1 MSFWRKKQNQKEMN
15 KVKVFAPATI
25 ANIGPGY
32 DIFGLALDN
41 IGDFLE
47 MERTDDGKISIA
59 PIEGFPKLP
68 TAPEKNIVGIV
79 ANNMLKHLK
88 SDIGLHVS
96 IKKNVKPGSGL
107 GSSGSSAAAAAFALN
122 ELLNRPFTQMQLIEF
137 AMMGEKSIS
146 GKAHADNVAAS
157 ILGGFTVVKG
167 YNPLQ
172 VFNIPFPEHLHIAIV
187 HPLIEVKTSDSKKV
201 LKKELILEDVVKQCG
216 NIAGMVSGMTQGN
229 YELISDSMQDLI
241 AEPIRSFLIPGYREA
256 KALALSNGAIG
267 SSISGSGPSIFA
279 FTKGREKA
287 LEIAALWEKYYNDLE
302 IPNHIYCSS
311 INPKGCTVID

>member
-1 MSFWRKKQNQKEMN
+1 MSFWNKQQNQKEMN

-32 DIFGLALDN
+32 DIFGLALEN

-47 MERTDDGKISIA
+47 MERTDNQKITID
-59 PIEGFPKLP
+59 PVEGFPELP
-68 TAPEKNIVGIV
+68 TEPDKNIAGIV
-79 ANNMLKHLK
+79 VSHMLRQLK
-88 SDIGLHVS
+88 IDAGLHIV
-96 IKKNVKPGSGL
+96 INKNVKPGSGL

-122 ELLNRPFTQMQLIEF
+122 ELLNRPFTKMQLIEF
-137 AMMGEKSIS
+137 AMIGEKSIS

-172 VFNIPFPEHLHIAIV
+172 VFNIPFPEQLFIAIV

-216 NIAGMVSGMTQGN
+216 NIAGMVAGMMQGN
-229 YELISDSMQDLI
+229 YELIGDSMQDLI

-256 KALALSNGAIG
+256 KSLAIQNGAIG
-267 SSISGSGPSIFA
+267 CSISGSGPSLFA
-279 FTKGREKA
+279 FIRGREEA
-287 LEIAALWEKYYNDLE
+287 EEIARIWTDYYNNLE
-302 IPNHIYCSS
+302 IPNHAYCSS
-311 INPKGCTVID
+311 INPVGCVVIN

>member
-1 MSFWRKKQNQKEMN
+1 MN

-32 DIFGLALDN
+32 DIFGLALEN

-47 MERTDDGKISIA
+47 MEHTDNNQITIA
-59 PIEGFPKLP
+59 PVEEFPELP
-68 TAPEKNIVGIV
+68 TAAEKNIAGIV
-79 ANNMLKHLK
+79 ASHMLTKLK
-88 SDIGLHVS
+88 IDMGLH
-96 IKKNVKPGSGL
+96 IKINKNVKPGSGL

-122 ELLNRPFTQMQLIEF
+122 ELLDRPFTQMQLIEF

-187 HPLIEVKTSDSKKV
+187 HPLIEVKTADSKKV

-216 NIAGMVSGMTQGN
+216 NIAGLVAGMTQGN
-229 YELISDSMQDLI
+229 YELIGDSMQDLI
-241 AEPIRSFLIPGYREA
+241 AEPIRSFLIPGYRQA
-256 KALALSNGAIG
+256 KALALENGAIG

-279 FTKGREKA
+279 FTKGKEKA
-287 LEIAALWEKYYNDLE
+287 ELIASIWENYYNNLD
-302 IPNHIYCSS
+302 IPNHTFCSA
-311 INPKGCTVID
+311 INPIGCVVID